1 LGAIRRPLSPWWLGT
16 FILRLGIYPATTV
29 GAGRAI
35 MWRRMKSLPW
45 QDLHHLQAAEGWLGL
60 GSWREAN
67 EEIEEITPE
76 LRIHPSVL
84 RVRWAV
90 YDAGHQWEL
99 AMEVASAL
107 VLLTPQDPAVWLL
120 RSFALHQMKRTRE
133 ARDSLVAVVSR
144 FPDYSLM
151 SYNLAC
157 YEAVLGNFRR
167 ACGWLRRA
175 FGLPADAELRA
186 EALEDRDL
194 QSIWPR
200 IGTL

>member
-1 LGAIRRPLSPWWLGT
+1 
-16 FILRLGIYPATTV
+16 
-29 GAGRAI
+29 
-35 MWRRMKSLPW
+35 MKNLPW

-67 EEIEEITPE
+67 AELEEITPE
-76 LRIHPSVL
+76 LRFHPSVL

-90 YDAGHQWEL
+90 YDAGRQWEQ
-99 AMEVASAL
+99 AMEVATAL
-107 VLLTPQDPAVWLL
+107 VALTPQDPAVWLL

-133 ARDSLVAVVSR
+133 ARDSLAAVVSR

-167 ACGWLRRA
+167 ACGWLQRA
-175 FGLPADAELRA
+175 FGLPAGAQLRA
-186 EALEDRDL
+186 EALEDHDL
-194 QSIWPR
+194 EPLWAEISK
-200 IGTL
+200 L